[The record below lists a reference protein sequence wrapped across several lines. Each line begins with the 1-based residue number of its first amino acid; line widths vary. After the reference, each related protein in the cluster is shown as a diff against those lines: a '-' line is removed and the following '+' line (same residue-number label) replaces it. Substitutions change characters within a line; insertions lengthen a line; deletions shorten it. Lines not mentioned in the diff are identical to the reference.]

1 MCLKKLD
8 LLPSG
13 DAVKNTVINFELLHS
28 IEYRI
33 ISQVIA
39 IILNDNSKH
48 KRDALTMMIVKNTLF
63 YQSFKTWFEIMQQQL
78 RFFH

>member
-33 ISQVIA
+33 ISQVRA

-48 KRDALTMMIVKNTLF
+48 KS
-63 YQSFKTWFEIMQQQL
+63 QSVSQSVRQAARL
-78 RFFH
+78 